1 MTSRPAS
8 RILAALVYAQV
19 LLCLAGV
26 ASVLVRHNADQPQ
39 LAKEIASQDDGTV
52 AARI

>member
-8 RILAALVYAQV
+8 RILTVLVYAQV

-26 ASVLVRHNADQPQ
+26 ASVLVRHGVVP
-39 LAKEIASQDDGTV
+39 SQVATEATV
-52 AARI
+52 EGSGPAAVRI